1 MDAISGSNDAVTLVV
16 HRILLS
22 LIGIPDIAGDCI
34 LVPVGK
40 TILST
45 TGMFILNEMAEFIWD
60 ILPQINAESEI
71 LEAVLKEYDVSAEE
85 AAQDISEFLDELRR
99 MEII

>member
-1 MDAISGSNDAVTLVV
+1 MEIKKA
-16 HRILLS
+16 
-22 LIGIPDIAGDCI
+22 LIKRDIAGDCI

-45 TGMFILNEMAEFIWD
+45 TGMFILNEMAAFIWD

-71 LEAVLKEYDVSAEE
+71 LDAVLKEYDVSAEE
-85 AAQDISEFLDELRR
+85 AAQDISEFLDEFRR

>member
-1 MDAISGSNDAVTLVV
+1 MEIKKA
-16 HRILLS
+16 
-22 LIGIPDIAGDCI
+22 LIKRDIAGDCI

-45 TGMFILNEMAEFIWD
+45 TGMFILNEMAAFIWD
-60 ILPQINAESEI
+60 KLPQINAESVI
-71 LEAVLKEYDVSAEE
+71 LDGVLKEYDVSAEE
-85 AAQDISEFLDELRR
+85 AAHISEFLDEFRR